1 VLYCDQPGK
10 NVLLSASSLSKHS
23 KTQFTSNITQDIL
36 TTLTATKTTAS
47 MPSTLDKITAKL
59 SDHPNASSDPNINP
73 TSGTQ
78 DVNQGNDPDKT
89 DVENW
94 IQKGQ
99 GVGGLHGDSKPP
111 IRAGSLT
118 SDDTTAPA
126 TGMLEKKT

>member
-1 VLYCDQPGK
+1 M
-10 NVLLSASSLSKHS
+10 LSASFLSEHCKI
-23 KTQFTSNITQDIL
+23 QFTSNITQDTL
-36 TTLTATKTTAS
+36 TALTATKTIAS

-59 SDHPNASSDPNINP
+59 SDHPNASSNPNTNP

-78 DVNQGNDPDKT
+78 DVNQGNDPNKT

-99 GVGGLHGDSKPP
+99 GVGGPHGNSKPP